1 MRISGHLD
9 GDGVRTVLR
18 LLAQGGSSGVLRL
31 RAPRTRGR
39 LILIDGR
46 VMQASL
52 DTVAPL
58 GETLVAKGVLE
69 KEQVDGALSV
79 QKRGRK
85 NRPLGQ
91 VLLDLRMAEPGD
103 IGHVLEE
110 QIRDVV
116 GELLSWREG
125 SYAFEPLP
133 APIDDAAFAGVEVES
148 LVGAPGAA
156 H

>member
-31 RAPRTRGR
+31 RAPRNRGR
-39 LILIDGR
+39 LILSEGR
-46 VMQASL
+46 VLQASL

-58 GETLVAKGVLE
+58 GESLVAKGVLE
-69 KEQVDGALSV
+69 KQQVDGALSV
-79 QKRGRK
+79 QKRGRSK
-85 NRPLGQ
+85 RPLGQ
-91 VLLDLRMAEPGD
+91 VLLDLRMVEAGD

-110 QIRDVV
+110 QIREVV

-125 SYAFEPLP
+125 SYAFEPLS
-133 APIDDAAFAGVEVES
+133 APLDDATFAGVEVDS
-148 LVGAPGAA
+148 LIGKPEVAR
-156 H
+156 